1 MSEKLKIIF
10 FSENEF
16 SMEPFQVSKDTA
28 GYDLFDSEART
39 ILPKTC
45 ASIPLCFRMAIPKG
59 LFYSKIFPRFGLL
72 KRHLIT
78 CDGGV
83 IDADFRG
90 SAEFL
95 MINHHPHDVYTV
107 RTGDRI
113 AQVVF
118 MKKFD
123 AVFENVSDP
132 ALLERT
138 KRGSGGFGSTGLN
151 DSKIFV
157 IDESVSITVNDK
169 VIIDSVDNNII
180 IDSGLSGSDNFEE
193 VD

>member
-1 MSEKLKIIF
+1 
-10 FSENEF
+10 
-16 SMEPFQVSKDTA
+16 
-28 GYDLFDSEART
+28 
-39 ILPKTC
+39 
-45 ASIPLCFRMAIPKG
+45 
-59 LFYSKIFPRFGLL
+59 
-72 KRHLIT
+72 
-78 CDGGV
+78 
-83 IDADFRG
+83 
-90 SAEFL
+90 

-113 AQVVF
+113 AEVAF

-132 ALLERT
+132 ALLGRT

-151 DSKIFV
+151 DNKIFV
-157 IDESVSITVNDK
+157 IDESVSMTVNDK

-180 IDSGLSGSDNFEE
+180 IDSDLSGSDNFEE

>member
-1 MSEKLKIIF
+1 
-10 FSENEF
+10 
-16 SMEPFQVSKDTA
+16 
-28 GYDLFDSEART
+28 
-39 ILPKTC
+39 
-45 ASIPLCFRMAIPKG
+45 
-59 LFYSKIFPRFGLL
+59 
-72 KRHLIT
+72 
-78 CDGGV
+78 
-83 IDADFRG
+83 
-90 SAEFL
+90 

-118 MKKFD
+118 MKKSD

-132 ALLERT
+132 ALLGRT

-151 DSKIFV
+151 DNKIFV
-157 IDESVSITVNDK
+157 IDESVSMTVNDK

-180 IDSGLSGSDNFEE
+180 IDSDLSGSDNFEE

>member
-1 MSEKLKIIF
+1 MIEKLKIIF
-10 FSENEF
+10 FSEKEF
-16 SMEPFQVSKDTA
+16 SMEPFQASKDA
-28 GYDLFDSEART
+28 GGYDLSASEART

-45 ASIPLCFRMAIPKG
+45 ASIPLCFKMAIPKAF
-59 LFYSKIFPRFGLL
+59 FYSKIFPRFGLL

-90 SAEFL
+90 SVEFL

-132 ALLERT
+132 ALLGRT

-151 DSKIFV
+151 DNKIFV
-157 IDESVSITVNDK
+157 IDESVSMTVNDK

-180 IDSGLSGSDNFEE
+180 IDSDLSGSDNFEE

>member
-1 MSEKLKIIF
+1 MQ
-10 FSENEF
+10 
-16 SMEPFQVSKDTA
+16 PFQASKDAA
-28 GYDLFDSEART
+28 GNDLFASEART

-45 ASIPLCFRMAIPKG
+45 ASIPLCFKMAIPKG
-59 LFYSKIFPRFGLL
+59 FFYSKIFPRFGLL

-90 SAEFL
+90 SVEFL

-113 AQVVF
+113 AEVAF

-132 ALLERT
+132 ALLGRT

-151 DSKIFV
+151 DNKIFV
-157 IDESVSITVNDK
+157 IDESVSMTVNDK
-169 VIIDSVDNNII
+169 VIIDSVDNNIGKII
-180 IDSGLSGSDNFEE
+180 IDSDLSGSNNFEE

>member
-1 MSEKLKIIF
+1 
-10 FSENEF
+10 
-16 SMEPFQVSKDTA
+16 
-28 GYDLFDSEART
+28 
-39 ILPKTC
+39 
-45 ASIPLCFRMAIPKG
+45 
-59 LFYSKIFPRFGLL
+59 
-72 KRHLIT
+72 
-78 CDGGV
+78 
-83 IDADFRG
+83 
-90 SAEFL
+90 

-107 RTGDRI
+107 RTREGI

-132 ALLERT
+132 ALLGRT

-151 DSKIFV
+151 DNKIFV
-157 IDESVSITVNDK
+157 IDESVSMTVNDK

-180 IDSGLSGSDNFEE
+180 IDSDLSGSDNFEE